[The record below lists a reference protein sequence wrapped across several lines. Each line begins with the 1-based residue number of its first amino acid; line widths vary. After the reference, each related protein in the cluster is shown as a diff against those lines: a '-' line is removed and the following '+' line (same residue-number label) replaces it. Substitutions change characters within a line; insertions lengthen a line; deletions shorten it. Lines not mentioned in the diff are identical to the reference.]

1 MDAANWLNGSRD
13 PDPWATGFDPEW
25 RTLPTMDGNW
35 QGTTLGNAGL
45 VLVTIPEPASG
56 LLARLGLLALLR
68 RRR

>member
-1 MDAANWLNGSRD
+1 
-13 PDPWATGFDPEW
+13 
-25 RTLPTMDGNW
+25 MDGNW